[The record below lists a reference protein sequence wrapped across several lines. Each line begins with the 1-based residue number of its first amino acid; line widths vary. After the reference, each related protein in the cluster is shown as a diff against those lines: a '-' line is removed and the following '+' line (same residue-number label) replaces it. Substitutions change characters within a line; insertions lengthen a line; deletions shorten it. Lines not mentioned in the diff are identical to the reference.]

1 MNVDNNVCEQF
12 NSVIYK
18 YLAGKRIN
26 YSQRNSYN
34 ARVEAAVISCNSGGK
49 FLRLMHKNIV
59 NDISPGEIGKK
70 MLASSE
76 KKRCR
81 PKSKKLLFTGNSE
94 KRNYNGPDKDYGLA
108 EPLPED
114 GISKEVLEK
123 TKKDFINAL
132 QLNSEER
139 TAIEEKTRDQAN
151 SQIWHVERRNRLTAS
166 NFGRVCKLRPTTSC
180 KNTVYDILYRKFS
193 SNATNYGKD
202 TEPEAIVA
210 LENQLKIKVNPCGL
224 IIDENF
230 PYLAA
235 SPDGIVDGDFIV
247 EIKCPFGVKD
257 TKTFLEAINS
267 KKLSFCRLSNN
278 GKMEL
283 KLDHNYYYQVQG
295 QMKISK
301 RNFCY
306 FVVYSEN
313 WIEIQTIS
321 FDDSFW
327 SEKMIEKL
335 KVFYTE
341 CLLPEIINPQYGKRL
356 LVDDIIDPEH
366 ILENIKKKKSKILK

>member
-1 MNVDNNVCEQF
+1 MYIF
-12 NSVIYK
+12 S
-18 YLAGKRIN
+18 L
-26 YSQRNSYN
+26 
-34 ARVEAAVISCNSGGK
+34 
-49 FLRLMHKNIV
+49 
-59 NDISPGEIGKK
+59 GEIGKK

-94 KRNYNGPDKDYGLA
+94 KREYNGPDKDYGLA

-123 TKKDFINAL
+123 TKKDFINSL

-139 TAIEEKTRDQAN
+139 KAIEEKTRDQAN

-235 SPDGIVDGDFIV
+235 SP
-247 EIKCPFGVKD
+247 
-257 TKTFLEAINS
+257 
-267 KKLSFCRLSNN
+267 
-278 GKMEL
+278 GKI
-283 KLDHNYYYQVQG
+283 Y
-295 QMKISK
+295 
-301 RNFCY
+301 
-306 FVVYSEN
+306 
-313 WIEIQTIS
+313 
-321 FDDSFW
+321 
-327 SEKMIEKL
+327 
-335 KVFYTE
+335 
-341 CLLPEIINPQYGKRL
+341 
-356 LVDDIIDPEH
+356 
-366 ILENIKKKKSKILK
+366 